1 MLPRIAFSFEHRA
14 DLLARVLRV
23 PFVDDVPK
31 GREVAVH
38 SALVVHAVVYS
49 DEVYAVLRKIDFR
62 VVPDFQVIL
71 PSLDMSLTMTVPTLP
86 ASMSLSSS

>member
-1 MLPRIAFSFEHRA
+1 MFSRVAFGFEHRA
-14 DLLARVLRV
+14 HFLARVLCV

-49 DEVYAVLRKIDFR
+49 DEVYSALRKIDFR
-62 VVPDFQVIL
+62 VVTFR
-71 PSLDMSLTMTVPTLP
+71 
-86 ASMSLSSS
+86 